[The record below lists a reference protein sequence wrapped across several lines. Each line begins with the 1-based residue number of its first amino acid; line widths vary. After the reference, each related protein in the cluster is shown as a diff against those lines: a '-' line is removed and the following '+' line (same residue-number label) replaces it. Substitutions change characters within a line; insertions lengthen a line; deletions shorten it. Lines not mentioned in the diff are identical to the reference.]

1 MAKLENKLKEQ
12 LEIALKNIKW
22 LSKDSK
28 TQFNYL
34 AGINRPITPSQVTTM
49 AKSIELYGVL
59 RPIIILETDC
69 ISGKKEKYIG
79 DGQHLFNACLRVGV
93 NIPYITL
100 QVTTKEELVQ
110 VMAMLNA
117 SSKTWIMLDY
127 VRAFS
132 SYNPNFVKLNHYFQ
146 VYDIEMSI
154 VAAIISNLTV
164 SGSSVA
170 VKKIKSGELV
180 IQDEAQNVS
189 ILDDLTN
196 VLKFV
201 PRMSRFENRYV
212 CAEYVNFRRTE
223 GCSYNHDE
231 FLKNLEKNKQKFILA
246 TQEQEKLADMFR
258 KLSK

>member
-1 MAKLENKLKEQ
+1 MANLDKKLKEQ
-12 LEIALKNIKW
+12 LEVALKNIKW
-22 LSKDSK
+22 LTPDSK

-34 AGINRPITPSQVTTM
+34 AGINRPITPSQVTIM
-49 AKSIELYGVL
+49 AKSVELYGVL

-79 DGQHLFNACLRVGV
+79 DGQHLFNACLRLGID
-93 NIPYITL
+93 IPYITL
-100 QVTTKEELVQ
+100 HVDTKEELVE

-117 SSKTWIMLDY
+117 SSKTWVILDY

-132 SYNPNFVKLNHYFQ
+132 SFNTNFVKLNHYFQ

-154 VAAIISNLTV
+154 VAAILSNLTV
-164 SGSSVA
+164 SGSTVA

-180 IQDEAQNVS
+180 IENETQNVS
-189 ILDDLTN
+189 ILDDLTD

-201 PRMSRFENRYV
+201 PRMNRFENRYV

-223 GCSYNHDE
+223 GCSYNHKE

-246 TQEQEKLADMFR
+246 TQEQEKLSDMFR

>member
-1 MAKLENKLKEQ
+1 MSKLEKTVKEKLEV
-12 LEIALKNIKW
+12 ALKNIKW
-22 LSKDSK
+22 LTPDSK

-34 AGINRPITPSQVTTM
+34 AGINRPITPSQVTIM
-49 AKSIELYGVL
+49 AKSVELYGVL

-69 ISGKKEKYIG
+69 ISGKKENHVG

-93 NIPYITL
+93 NIPYITIK
-100 QVTTKEELVQ
+100 VYSKEELVQ

-117 SSKTWIMLDY
+117 SSKTWTMLDY

-154 VAAIISNLTV
+154 VAAILSNLTV
-164 SGSSVA
+164 AGSSIA
-170 VKKIKSGELV
+170 VKRIKSGELV
-180 IQDEAQNVS
+180 IKDEAQNVS
-189 ILDDLTN
+189 ILDNLTD

-201 PRMSRFENRYV
+201 PRMNRFENRYL

-223 GCSYNHDE
+223 GSNYKHTE
-231 FLKNLEKNKQKFILA
+231 FLKNLGNNKQKFILA
-246 TQEQEKLADMFR
+246 TQEKERLSDMFR
-258 KLSK
+258 VLAK